1 MENHMF
7 LEDLG
12 WTNRAIY
19 CSTEQFIDVANCIV
33 DFKESPL
40 KEDDKVMEAQ
50 DPLSEVDIDDE
61 QYRQPI
67 YVSALLD
74 DDFQTKLVELS
85 KKYK

>member
-1 MENHMF
+1 
-7 LEDLG
+7 
-12 WTNRAIY
+12 
-19 CSTEQFIDVANCIV
+19 
-33 DFKESPL
+33 
-40 KEDDKVMEAQ
+40 MEAQ

-74 DDFQTKLVELS
+74 DDFQTKLVELL